1 MAKKPKEIEEVKG
14 DMTPMIDCTFLLLIF
29 FILTLKF
36 KILEG
41 RLDAALPKDMGTKNN
56 KVEEIEKVD
65 IRLLVADPGTLED
78 EINRQTG
85 KKNGLKVY
93 TNRRVRYEVG
103 TQTFRTIEELERY
116 LVTVNDKD
124 ETPVTIDP
132 KENIINEDVMKVL
145 DAVIRQKFQK
155 VSFAGTQ
162 ENE

>member
-1 MAKKPKEIEEVKG
+1 MAQIPKEIEEVKA

-41 RLDAALPKDMGTKNN
+41 RLDAALPKDMGTNTS

-65 IRLLVADPGTLED
+65 VLLWVAEPGELVD
-78 EINRQTG
+78 DVNPQTG
-85 KKNGLKVY
+85 KSNGLKVY
-93 TNRRVRYEVG
+93 NGRRVRYEVG
-103 TQTFRTIEELERY
+103 TQKFTTIAELERF
-116 LVTVNDKD
+116 LATVADKD

-132 KENIINEDVMKVL
+132 RKDIINADVMEVL
-145 DAVIRQKFQK
+145 DAVIRQKFKK
-155 VSFAGTQ
+155 VSFSGTQ

>member
-1 MAKKPKEIEEVKG
+1 MAKAPKEIEEVKA

-41 RLDAALPKDMGTKNN
+41 RLDAALPKDMGTKNT

-65 IRLLVADPGTLED
+65 ILLMVSKPGELVD
-78 EINRQTG
+78 EVIDG
-85 KKNGLKVY
+85 KTTQLKRYVG
-93 TNRRVRYEVG
+93 REVRYEVG
-103 TQTFRTIEELERY
+103 TQVFRNVPDLERF
-116 LVTVNDKD
+116 LATVADKD

-132 KENIINEDVMKVL
+132 RKDIVNEDVMLVL

>member
-1 MAKKPKEIEEVKG
+1 MAKAPKEIEEVKG

-41 RLDAALPKDMGTKNN
+41 RLDAALPKDMGTMNT

-65 IRLLVADPGTLED
+65 ILLLVSKPGELVD
-78 EINRQTG
+78 EVVNG
-85 KKNGLKVY
+85 KPNGLKTYVG
-93 TNRRVRYEVG
+93 REIRYEVG
-103 TQTFRTIEELERY
+103 TQVFRSVADLERF
-116 LVTVNDKD
+116 LATVADKV
-124 ETPVTIDP
+124 ETPVTLDP
-132 KENIINEDVMKVL
+132 RKDIVNEDVMNVL

-162 ENE
+162 KNE

>member
-1 MAKKPKEIEEVKG
+1 MAKAPKEIEEVKG

-41 RLDAALPKDMGTKNN
+41 RLDAALPKDMGTMST

-65 IRLLVADPGTLED
+65 ILLMISDPGQLVDDVNPE
-78 EINRQTG
+78 NG
-85 KKNGLKVY
+85 KPNGLKVY
-93 TNRRVRYEVG
+93 KNRVVRYEVG
-103 TQTFRTIEELERY
+103 TQVFRSIEDLERF
-116 LVTVNDKD
+116 LATVADKD
-124 ETPVTIDP
+124 ETPVTLDP
-132 KENIINEDVMKVL
+132 RKDIINEDVMKVL
-145 DAVIRQKFQK
+145 DAVIRQKFKK

>member
-1 MAKKPKEIEEVKG
+1 MAKAPKEIEEVKG

-41 RLDAALPKDMGTKNN
+41 RLDAALPKDMGTMNT

-65 IRLLVADPGTLED
+65 ILLMVSKPGELVD
-78 EINRQTG
+78 EVVNG
-85 KKNGLKVY
+85 KPNGLKVY
-93 TNRRVRYEVG
+93 VGREVRYEVG
-103 TQTFRTIEELERY
+103 TQVFRNVPDLERF
-116 LVTVNDKD
+116 LATVADKD
-124 ETPVTIDP
+124 ETPVTLDP
-132 KENIINEDVMKVL
+132 RKDIVNEDVMKVL